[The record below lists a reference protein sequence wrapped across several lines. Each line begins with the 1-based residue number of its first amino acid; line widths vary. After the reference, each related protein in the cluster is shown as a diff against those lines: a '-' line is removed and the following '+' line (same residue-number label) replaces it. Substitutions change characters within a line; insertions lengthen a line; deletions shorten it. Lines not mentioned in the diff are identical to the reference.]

1 MTRTNRHLLCVYC
14 FTSYAYY
21 IYVAVPIQQG
31 THIIDLLIYYFWGTI
46 VCHIFGLPGYTN
58 TNKHILINN
67 TIDLSIANKMH
78 FLDLNYNAWL

>member
-1 MTRTNRHLLCVYC
+1 M
-14 FTSYAYY
+14 
-21 IYVAVPIQQG
+21 
-31 THIIDLLIYYFWGTI
+31 
-46 VCHIFGLPGYTN
+46 CHIFGLPGYTN